1 MRCFPFF
8 PNSKVNRAVFFF
20 LNSAASA
27 LSKRRF
33 CIFSPQESDFC
44 VSRASARSFSILSAD
59 SIVIS
64 SRDGACGSPAI
75 STVVSGAIDAWICP
89 LSTYH
94 LRVRRSANRSLRPMT
109 CVSTLLCIS
118 VLVSSSSA
126 QSGVWC
132 IFERSDFCSCEVL
145 FSSLERRL

>member
-1 MRCFPFF
+1 
-8 PNSKVNRAVFFF
+8 
-20 LNSAASA
+20 
-27 LSKRRF
+27 
-33 CIFSPQESDFC
+33 
-44 VSRASARSFSILSAD
+44 
-59 SIVIS
+59 VIS
-64 SRDGACGSPAI
+64 SRDGACDSPAI
-75 STVVSGAIDAWICP
+75 STVVSGAIDAWICQ

-145 FSSLERRL
+145 FSSLERRLWLCQIPSVSEGRYSSPQRSNPDTTDVVTSGMRIVRRRA